1 MAEIK
6 EYFIIAIRNI
16 KTRRL
21 RSWLTILGI
30 VVGIFLVITLISLS
44 SGLQNSIMKQLNALG
59 GEIIMVMPG
68 SLENLMMTM
77 AGGQKLSKEDIQAV
91 KDIRNVDVALQT
103 DQKSQFVRFNN
114 IQKSVYL
121 IGLPF
126 DEGKDFFTNFQ
137 GWDLREGDWPTPG
150 KRELIAGSIV
160 AGEDFFGEEL
170 HAGDTLVVNG
180 RKFKVK
186 GILHSV
192 GSREDDTAIYVDWP
206 IYQEVTGDRTGDAF
220 AIMVKPK
227 EGILPDDLAEEIE
240 EVLDEVRKRKRGE
253 DVSDFSVMTSEK
265 MGSIVGGVM
274 GAIQAAVFLFAAI
287 SIFVG
292 GLSITN
298 AMYTAVRERTRE
310 IGVMKAIGA
319 TNKAIIT
326 IFLIESGIIGLVG
339 GAGGVIFGLTVAKI
353 VEYYAK
359 GDSAFGLEAYI
370 SPQLIIFGLLFS
382 FFVGCM
388 AGYFPA
394 RRAAKLKPTEALR
407 SYE

>member
-1 MAEIK
+1 MAEVK
-6 EYFIIAIRNI
+6 EYFRIGVRNI

-30 VVGIFLVITLISLS
+30 VVGIFLVVALISLS
-44 SGLQNSIMKQLNALG
+44 SGLKNSIMKQLNALG
-59 GEIIMVMPG
+59 GDIILVMPG
-68 SLENLMMTM
+68 SLDDLMMTM
-77 AGGQKLSKEDIQAV
+77 AGGQKLSREDIQAV
-91 KDIRNVDVALQT
+91 KEIRNVDVALPT
-103 DQKSQFVRFNN
+103 DQKSQFIRFNN
-114 IQKSVYL
+114 VQKSVYL
-121 IGLPF
+121 IGMPW
-126 DEGKDFFTNFQ
+126 DEGKDFLTNFQ
-137 GWDLREGDWPTPG
+137 GWDLREGTWPTPG

-160 AGEDFFGEEL
+160 AEEDFFGQKL
-170 HAGDTLVVNG
+170 TSGDTVVVNG

-186 GILHSV
+186 GILNSV
-192 GSREDDTAIYVDWP
+192 GSRQDDMAVYVDWP
-206 IYQEVTGDRTGDAF
+206 IYQETTGDHSGDAF
-220 AIMVKPK
+220 AIMVRPK
-227 EGILPDDLAEEIE
+227 DGISPDDLAEEIE
-240 EVLDEVRKRKRGE
+240 EALNEIRKRRRGT
-253 DVSDFSVMTSEK
+253 DVSDFSVITSEK
-265 MGSIVGGVM
+265 MGSIAGGVM
-274 GAIQAAVFLFAAI
+274 GAVQAAVFLFAAI

-339 GAGGVIFGLTVAKI
+339 GAGGVIFGLTIAKL

>member
-1 MAEIK
+1 METVK
-6 EYFIIAIRNI
+6 EYFKIGVRNI
-16 KTRRL
+16 RTRKL

-30 VVGIFLVITLISLS
+30 VVGIFLVIALISLS

-59 GEIIMVMPG
+59 GDIIMVMPG
-68 SLENLMMTM
+68 SLENIMMTM

-91 KDIRNVDVALQT
+91 KEIRNVDVALPT
-103 DQKSQFVRFNN
+103 DQRSQFVRFNN

-121 IGLPF
+121 IGMPW
-126 DEGKDFFTNFQ
+126 DEGKDFLTNFQ
-137 GWDLREGDWPTPG
+137 GWDLKEGTWPSPG

-160 AGEDFFGEEL
+160 AGENFFDKEL
-170 HAGDTLVVNG
+170 HAGDTLIVNG

-206 IYQEVTGDRTGDAF
+206 VYQEIIGDRSGDAF

-227 EGILPDDLAEEIE
+227 EGVSPDDLAEEIE
-240 EVLDEVRKRKRGE
+240 EALGEVRKRKRGE
-253 DVSDFSVMTSEK
+253 DVSDFSVMTSDK
-265 MGSIVGGVM
+265 MSSIVGGVM

-292 GLSITN
+292 GLNIMN

-310 IGVMKAIGA
+310 IGVMKAVGA
-319 TNKAIIT
+319 TNRAIVT

-339 GAGGVIFGLTVAKI
+339 GAGGVIFGLTIAKL
-353 VEYYAK
+353 VEHYAK
-359 GDSAFGLEAYI
+359 GDTAFGLEAYI

-382 FFVGCM
+382 FIVGC
-388 AGYFPA
+388 ASGYLPA
-394 RRAAKLKPTEALR
+394 RRASKLKPTEALR

>member
-1 MAEIK
+1 MAEVK
-6 EYFIIAIRNI
+6 EYFKIGIRNI

-30 VVGIFLVITLISLS
+30 VVGIFLVIALISLS
-44 SGLQNSIMKQLNALG
+44 SGLKNSIMKQLNALG
-59 GEIIMVMPG
+59 GDIIMVMPG
-68 SLENLMMTM
+68 SMDNLMMTM

-91 KDIRNVDVALQT
+91 KEIRNVDVALHM
-103 DQKSQFVRFNN
+103 DQRSQFIRFNN
-114 IQKSVYL
+114 VQKSVYL
-121 IGLPF
+121 IGMPW
-126 DEGKDFFTNFQ
+126 DEGKGFLTNFQ
-137 GWDLREGDWPTPG
+137 GWDLREGTWPTPG

-160 AGEDFFGEEL
+160 ADEDFFGQEL
-170 HAGDTLVVNG
+170 TPGDTVVVNG

-186 GILHSV
+186 GILNSV
-192 GSREDDTAIYVDWP
+192 GNQQDDMAIYVDWP
-206 IYQEVTGDRTGDAF
+206 IYQETTGDRSGDAF
-220 AIMVKPK
+220 VIMVRPK
-227 EGILPDDLAEEIE
+227 DGVLPDDLAEEIE
-240 EVLDEVRKRKRGE
+240 DALDEIRKRRRGT
-253 DVSDFSVMTSEK
+253 DVSDFSVITSEK
-265 MGSIVGGVM
+265 MSSIAGGIT
-274 GAIQAAVFLFAAI
+274 GAIQVAVFLFAAI

-298 AMYTAVRERTRE
+298 TMYTAVRERTRE
-310 IGVMKAIGA
+310 IGVMKAVGA

-326 IFLIESGIIGLVG
+326 IFLIESGIVGLVG
-339 GAGGVIFGLTVAKI
+339 GAGGVIFGLTVAKL
-353 VEYYAK
+353 VEYYVK